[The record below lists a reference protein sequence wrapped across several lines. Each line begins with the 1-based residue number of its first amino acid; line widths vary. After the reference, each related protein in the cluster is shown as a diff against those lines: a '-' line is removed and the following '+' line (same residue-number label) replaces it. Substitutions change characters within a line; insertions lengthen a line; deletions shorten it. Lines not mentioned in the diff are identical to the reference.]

1 MLPLTTALVQE
12 CTEERTQD
20 FTMALW
26 EFVRWDDNKN
36 KIRESAFTPGRGHLG
51 SLSLGIGNPNVIDI
65 SNNNDDIESDSEYR
79 EMVGVGVGVTDGS
92 NTSDYRYYVW
102 PDFILDLL
110 NRPTA
115 WAAWRKKTERDLMG
129 GNNYYNGRLSEGG
142 VVTVDLAG
150 ITVQE
155 EVKKIHRPVTRRMAY
170 FTALCTDREAELDEK
185 R

>member
-1 MLPLTTALVQE
+1 
-12 CTEERTQD
+12 
-20 FTMALW
+20 MALW

-36 KIRESAFTPGRGHLG
+36 KIRESAYFRGRHSG
-51 SLSLGIGNPNVIDI
+51 SNSSVLENSNIIDI
-65 SNNNDDIESDSEYR
+65 SNNDAEIDLEYGER
-79 EMVGVGVGVTDGS
+79 VGVISSS
-92 NTSDYRYYVW
+92 NTSDQRYYVW

-129 GNNYYNGRLSEGG
+129 GNSYYNGRLSEGI
-142 VVTVDLAG
+142 TVDLSS

-155 EVKKIHRPVTRRMAY
+155 EAKKIHRPVSRRMAY

>member
-1 MLPLTTALVQE
+1 MQTKITELLPLTTALVQE

-36 KIRESAFTPGRGHLG
+36 KILEGASTPGFLG
-51 SLSLGIGNPNVIDI
+51 PILSGGKNSKVVDI
-65 SNNNDDIESDSEYR
+65 SNDAEVVDLEDEERIEVADS
-79 EMVGVGVGVTDGS
+79 S
-92 NTSDYRYYVW
+92 NSTVFKYYIW

-110 NRPTA
+110 NHPTA

-129 GNNYYNGRLSEGG
+129 GNNCGSGRLSEG
-142 VVTVDLAG
+142 VTVDLSG
-150 ITVQE
+150 VTVQE
-155 EVKKIHRPVTRRMAY
+155 EMKKVFHRPVSRRIAY
-170 FTALCTDREAELDEK
+170 FTALCAGREAELDEK